1 MVIIGSHGTGQAM
14 QKFSDLGEKQRDLR
28 LDLFRGLANWLIFL
42 GHVPDS
48 LLTWFT
54 SRNYGFSDGAD
65 LFVFISGYTATLVYS
80 RMMIKRGFVVGAT
93 RLWKRAWQLYVA
105 QMLLFLF
112 YTATIHYVAHQWD
125 LGHLM
130 DQFNVAG
137 LMDDPVDTLVQAM
150 TLRFKPLNLDVLPL
164 YIVLMSAFPFALWL
178 LLRWPDMTMLGSVAL
193 YFVARRF
200 QWNLTSYP
208 RGYWYFDPFTW
219 QLLFMLGGW
228 LALSGGRRLQRIA
241 SSPIAMIGSVTFVVF
256 ALLVTLSDSLPALQ
270 PLVPIELRVL
280 FVPNEKTY
288 LAPYRVVHL
297 LALLVLA
304 VNLVPR
310 NWPALTWPLLRPL
323 IKCGQQSLE
332 VFCVGI
338 FLSFVAHLVLIT
350 TSDGVIVELIVGTCG
365 ILIMVAVAYYR
376 SWSKEIDRPASGDGS
391 IRPGCRT
398 CGRTACP

>member
-1 MVIIGSHGTGQAM
+1 MR
-14 QKFSDLGEKQRDLR
+14 KFSDLGERQRDLR

-48 LLTWFT
+48 LLAWFT
-54 SRNYGFSDGAD
+54 TRNYGFSDGAD
-65 LFVFISGYTATLVYS
+65 LFVFISGYTAALVYS
-80 RMMIKRGFVVGAT
+80 RMMIERGFVVGAT

-105 QMLLFLF
+105 QLLLFLF
-112 YTATIHYVAHQWD
+112 YSAAIHYVAHRWD

-164 YIVLMSAFPFALWL
+164 YIVLMSIFPFALWL
-178 LLRWPDMTMLGSVAL
+178 LLRWPDMTMFGSIAL
-193 YFVARRF
+193 YFIARRF

-208 RGYWYFDPFTW
+208 SGYWYFDPFTW

-228 LALSGGRRLQRIA
+228 LVLSGARRLRRVA
-241 SSPIAMIGSVTFVVF
+241 SARLTVILSLLFLVF
-256 ALLVTLSDSLPALQ
+256 ALLMTLSASVPALHL
-270 PLVPIELRVL
+270 LVPGEFSAL
-280 FVPNEKTY
+280 FAPNDKTY

-304 VNLVPR
+304 VNLIPR
-310 NWPALTWPLLRPL
+310 NWPALARPLLRPL

-338 FLSFVAHLVLIT
+338 FLSFVAHLVLLT
-350 TSDGVIVELIVGTCG
+350 TSDGIIVELIVGTCG

-376 SWSKEIDRPASGDGS
+376 SWSKEIDRPISGDGS
-391 IRPGCRT
+391 ARPGRIT
-398 CGRTACP
+398 SISL